1 VAKHDVKV
9 AGHGTSR
16 TRARGAGL
24 SDHDLL
30 IRIDER
36 LDGVE
41 MALKNHLH
49 HHWWITVAALTAA
62 TGAILTA
69 LMRAL

>member
-1 VAKHDVKV
+1 MAEP
-9 AGHGTSR
+9 
-16 TRARGAGL
+16 

-41 MALKNHLH
+41 MALKNHLR
-49 HHWWITVAALTAA
+49 HHWWITVAALAAA

>member
-1 VAKHDVKV
+1 MAEP
-9 AGHGTSR
+9 
-16 TRARGAGL
+16 